1 MIYGWVSITEANNF
15 LSMEAAGQSWA
26 GPSVPLPL
34 TGTVEASPSPSN
46 VILGTGTLLDTELVA
61 SPADYILLSDDQL
74 AIVQAITDSFNMT
87 VDRNVTVDPGSSLY
101 KLDKARYDILSQ
113 ILPRKIAALMT
124 AYREIFIC
132 PELNIDQSTVVT
144 QEMKD
149 AQCLRALEIFK
160 NPTGPV
166 PGPAQGIQSM
176 TMGDASVSYFS
187 NADRWGGE
195 KPFSP
200 RIMNLLS
207 AFIIKKSFGA
217 KMKLP
222 DDYGI

>member
-15 LSMEAAGQSWA
+15 LLMEAAGQSWA

-34 TGTVEASPSPSN
+34 TGTVEAFPSPSN
-46 VILGTGTLLDTELVA
+46 VILGTGTQLDTELVS
-61 SPADYILLSDDQL
+61 SPADCILLSDDQL
-74 AIVQAITDSFNMT
+74 AIVQAITDSLNMT

-101 KLDKARYDILSQ
+101 KLNKATFDNLARL
-113 ILPRKIAALMT
+113 LPLKIAALMT
-124 AYREIFIC
+124 AYREMLFC
-132 PELNIDQSTVVT
+132 PDLAIDQSTIAT

-160 NPTGPV
+160 NPAGPM
-166 PGPAQGIQSM
+166 PGPEQGIQSM

-217 KMKLP
+217 KMKPP